1 MDILKTDLNG
11 TDYTITVNRDGFSS
25 SNSDDN
31 EKQEYDYKTFEVS
44 YETSLKRNFK
54 SLYLDFK
61 NDGIKYSVSNSYYT
75 ICDSLVSLNLIS
87 TDDVTFK
94 IYNDG
99 FRKLCNKNN
108 LSTLDTEYELSLSVS
123 DDNYIYSDK
132 IPEMPNTSVD
142 STNLWITIPTIST
155 WTHSISK
162 YTNGHIN
169 ITKFINTEFNSTPN
183 NTLSDN
189 ILAINYTP
197 TEYYVTIT
205 ASTYDGSSTS
215 KNVLFNLSYEI
226 QYSSD
231 DGSTWSKFKYSSNTA
246 TGTFSSVTTC
256 KLYIPISYNPSYQ
269 WRIYISKCT
278 LYDTSGDNSLYST
291 TLNEN
296 NNYIL
301 WNSSKWYYYAFKSQT
316 SITLNSSQSESA
328 LNNIT
333 YNFSFVKS
341 APQMVVYFDNR
352 VRGPYE
358 IYYNIKNEISLG
370 KSVNIKKYAA
380 NGEGTMMGRS
390 ENTVAGNYR
399 YRYYYLNTETVMTSY
414 TSSSCTLAHKK
425 SSNSSLYTT
434 DVQIHS
440 LSASSS
446 IAYTYITFEN
456 TYATDIS
463 VTLNCSREP
472 DSKTLKT
479 IKKIGKR
486 YFRYVYYSSS
496 GWQHKYEKF
505 GQNGLDNYSTGI
517 SISNLSYKYPIIFGL
532 ELQTKQDNDLI
543 ANSRYALITIEAKS
557 STWSDSK
564 KMTCKIYLYPSS
576 IKNKYD
582 ENDDD

>member
-269 WRIYISKCT
+269 WRIYISECT